1 MVDVELHVE
10 PREVLGKKVR
20 ALRSR
25 GITPANVYGHR
36 VESQAV
42 QADALTLTQLL
53 RTAGRNV
60 IIDLHVRGETRP
72 RPVMVRAVQRD
83 PVSDKLLHVDFY
95 QVSLRQKMRAE
106 VPLVLVGEAPAVSTY
121 RGILLQSLDTVA
133 VEALPADIP
142 PHIEVDVSSLTELE
156 AALFLKD
163 LVIDPKVQVL
173 TDPELVVAKVAAP
186 RLAAEVEEEVAAE
199 EEVPEEEEVAEEEA
213 AAAEEER
220 EAAEGEER
228 EQAGTAE

>member
-1 MVDVELHVE
+1 MADVELQVE

-20 ALRSR
+20 TLRS
-25 GITPANVYGHR
+25 GGLTPANVYGHG
-36 VESQAV
+36 VQSQAV
-42 QADALTLTQLL
+42 QADTPALTQLL

-60 IIDLHVRGETRP
+60 IIDLHVRGEAKP
-72 RPVMVRAVQRD
+72 RSVMVRAVQRD

-95 QVSLRQKMRAE
+95 QVSLREKMRAE

-121 RGILLQSLDTVA
+121 HGVLLQSLDTVM

-142 PHIEVDVSSLTELE
+142 PHIEVDVSSLAELE

-186 RLAAEVEEEVAAE
+186 RLAVELEEEVAAE
-199 EEVPEEEEVAEEEA
+199 EEVEEEA

-220 EAAEGEER
+220 EAPEAAEEE
-228 EQAGTAE
+228 AADAE

>member
-1 MVDVELHVE
+1 MADVELRVE

-25 GITPANVYGHR
+25 GLTPANVYGHG

-42 QADALTLTQLL
+42 QADTPALTQFL
-53 RTAGRNV
+53 RAAGRNV
-60 IIDLHVRGETRP
+60 IIDLHVQGEARP

-95 QVSLRQKMRAE
+95 QVSLREKMRAE
-106 VPLVLVGEAPAVSTY
+106 VPLVLVGEAPAVSAY
-121 RGILLQSLDTVA
+121 GGILLQSLDTVT

-142 PHIEVDVSSLTELE
+142 PHIEVDVSLLTELE

-163 LVIDPKVQVL
+163 LAIDPKIQVL
-173 TDPELVVAKVAAP
+173 ADPELVVAKVAAP
-186 RLAAEVEEEVAAE
+186 RLVAEVEEEMAAE
-199 EEVPEEEEVAEEEA
+199 EEVAAEEA

-220 EAAEGEER
+220 EAPEAEKQEE
-228 EQAGTAE
+228 AADAE